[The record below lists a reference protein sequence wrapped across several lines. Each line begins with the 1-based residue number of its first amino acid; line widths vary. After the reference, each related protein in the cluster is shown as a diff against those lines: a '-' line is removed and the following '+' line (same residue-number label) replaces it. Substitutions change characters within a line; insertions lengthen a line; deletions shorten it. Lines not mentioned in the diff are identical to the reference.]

1 MAAAI
6 VEVSLA
12 IVRSGQKPSR
22 DIIVALCAG
31 EETGGFAGARWLTT
45 GHKDLIDAEKPI
57 LEELNKITGAPP
69 KDYARYKFTI
79 EQAVETLQ
87 DSAELA
93 GQDLKTRGAALAQ
106 HDKRD
111 KAERDEIGSTTDAKE
126 AADKVAKKDAANAP
140 GAPPVKKAP
149 TLRRKGEVVPDKQQ

>member
-45 GHKDLIDAEKPI
+45 GHKDLIDAELALNEGGSI
-57 LEELNKITGAPP
+57 LLTPDLSRERSGVSRMLPPSFKASSASMRSLCPVVSHLAP
-69 KDYARYKFTI
+69 
-79 EQAVETLQ
+79 
-87 DSAELA
+87 
-93 GQDLKTRGAALAQ
+93 
-106 HDKRD
+106 
-111 KAERDEIGSTTDAKE
+111 AK
-126 AADKVAKKDAANAP
+126 
-140 GAPPVKKAP
+140 PPVSSPAQRA
-149 TLRRKGEVVPDKQQ
+149 TMMSRDGFWPDLTIASETSTMAAAIQHRL

>member
-45 GHKDLIDAEKPI
+45 GHKDLIDAELALNEGGSI
-57 LEELNKITGAPP
+57 LLTPDLSRALSADISVAEKTFQSFKLISRGPGGHSSVPP
-69 KDYARYKFTI
+69 MDAD
-79 EQAVETLQ
+79 AVLERSRALVRVGEHRFAAQ
-87 DSAELA
+87 VIPEVREKLA
-93 GQDLKTRGAALAQ
+93 
-106 HDKRD
+106 
-111 KAERDEIGSTTDAKE
+111 E
-126 AADKVAKKDAANAP
+126 AAKHE
-140 GAPPVKKAP
+140 
-149 TLRRKGEVVPDKQQ
+149 TGEVLPHPAGRDHRGH